1 MRLED
6 VREFGETVRFVTAG
20 RHFDR
25 VTLADFTPP
34 NLCYPASMTAIT
46 LPADLEAWA
55 RAEVAAGRA
64 ESVETLV
71 ADALSERRAEIEYVR
86 SKLDEARASLARG
99 EGVPLED
106 FLRRGGERVSRLRGA
121 AKAAE

>member
-1 MRLED
+1 
-6 VREFGETVRFVTAG
+6 
-20 RHFDR
+20 
-25 VTLADFTPP
+25 
-34 NLCYPASMTAIT
+34 MTAIT

-64 ESVETLV
+64 ESVEALV
-71 ADALSERRAEIEYVR
+71 AEALATHRAEIEYVR
-86 SKLDEARASLARG
+86 GKLDEARASIARG
-99 EGVPLED
+99 EGMSLEE